1 MKVSLKREIVRRFK
15 AGETCFNIASDINP
29 SRGLWEGPL
38 VADIEA
44 VIRDVMNGKFQLEAA
59 PKRRRLS
66 IKMLPGFPCGMVE
79 IVEPKK
85 RKKA

>member
-15 AGETCFNIASDINP
+15 AGETCFNIASNINP

-44 VIRDVMNGKFQLEAA
+44 VIRDVMNGKFVVEPNATLNAIRKWNKKAA
-59 PKRRRLS
+59 EQ
-66 IKMLPGFPCGMVE
+66 INQ
-79 IVEPKK
+79 EPKK
-85 RKKA
+85 RRKLQ